1 MSGDPA
7 SRYQAWVS
15 KAEEDRLC
23 IMNNIKAANVPWTV
37 VCFHAQQAAEK
48 YLQAFLV
55 ARGIRVE
62 RTHDLAFLLGR
73 CMQVDS
79 TLGILLG
86 DSQALSAYA
95 VDARYPDVMPGD
107 VEKLAREA
115 VRMCDRICSEIT
127 VRLPK

>member
-1 MSGDPA
+1 
-7 SRYQAWVS
+7 
-15 KAEEDRLC
+15 
-23 IMNNIKAANVPWTV
+23 
-37 VCFHAQQAAEK
+37 
-48 YLQAFLV
+48 
-55 ARGIRVE
+55 
-62 RTHDLAFLLGR
+62 
-73 CMQVDS
+73 MQVDS